1 MRHTF
6 FVDVLLPLHLP
17 AYYTYRVPFDYNDS
31 IQVGQRVVVQFGK
44 KRIYSALVRRVH
56 ENVPPYPTKYILA
69 ILDIHPVITEMQF
82 QFWEWMASYYMCYT
96 GDLMASAFPTALKLT
111 SESCIAVHPD
121 YDGSYSD
128 LSPNERKVLEALT
141 HAGSLPIE
149 QITDIVGFQKI
160 MPLVQGMIDKGIIIM
175 DEELKQRFV
184 PKVITHLVLN
194 PRYNDAEELRMLFDR
209 LEKKSTLHKQL
220 SVLMMFM
227 QMSNFGKEK
236 VRKQALATHKELSQ
250 SAIATLIKND
260 ILLQEE
266 HIESRLE
273 EYAAQTSIDTIE
285 LNDQQQRVF
294 EQLSDPAAPMVSLLH
309 GVTSSGKTE
318 VYIKLINQTIREGKQ
333 VLFLL
338 PEIALT
344 AQIINRLRKYFG
356 HIVGVYHSRFNPN
369 ERAEVWNRTLD
380 KGSNGYQILIGARS
394 AVFLP
399 FHSLGLIIVDE
410 EHDGSYKQ
418 FEPTPRYQCRDAAIY
433 LAHMFGA
440 RTVLGSA
447 TPSLESYYNAQRGKY
462 GYAQMTQRYGGL
474 MLPEVVCVN
483 MKEAQ
488 QRGEVQAKYFSFFL
502 VSQIREALANHE
514 QVILFQNRRG
524 FSLRIVCD
532 DCEWTPTC
540 QHCDVSLVYHKSTN
554 SLRCHYCGFSIP
566 VPTECPHCHTS
577 HLHAKGFGTEH
588 IEEDL
593 SVLFPEARIAR
604 MDMDSTQQKKRYL
617 EIINDF
623 EDHNIDILV
632 GTQMVTKGLD
642 FNNVSVVGIISA
654 DNLISFPDFR
664 SYERAF
670 QQIVQVSGRAGRHGK
685 RGTVIIQTYNPWH
698 QAIRDAMQNDYT
710 SMYQS
715 QIHERL
721 IFKYP
726 PHYKLI
732 EIVMR
737 HRDRDTLF
745 AAANRYAGWLRAEY
759 PNQVMGPEYP
769 SVSRIRNQYLMK
781 TLIRFERTAPLSHHK
796 QRLLDLADHLVK
808 DPAFTRITI
817 QFDVDPQ

>member
-524 FSLRIVCD
+524 FSLRIV
-532 DCEWTPTC
+532 
-540 QHCDVSLVYHKSTN
+540 
-554 SLRCHYCGFSIP
+554 
-566 VPTECPHCHTS
+566 
-577 HLHAKGFGTEH
+577 
-588 IEEDL
+588 
-593 SVLFPEARIAR
+593 
-604 MDMDSTQQKKRYL
+604 
-617 EIINDF
+617 
-623 EDHNIDILV
+623 
-632 GTQMVTKGLD
+632 
-642 FNNVSVVGIISA
+642 
-654 DNLISFPDFR
+654 
-664 SYERAF
+664 
-670 QQIVQVSGRAGRHGK
+670 
-685 RGTVIIQTYNPWH
+685 
-698 QAIRDAMQNDYT
+698 
-710 SMYQS
+710 
-715 QIHERL
+715 
-721 IFKYP
+721 
-726 PHYKLI
+726 
-732 EIVMR
+732 
-737 HRDRDTLF
+737 
-745 AAANRYAGWLRAEY
+745 
-759 PNQVMGPEYP
+759 
-769 SVSRIRNQYLMK
+769 
-781 TLIRFERTAPLSHHK
+781 
-796 QRLLDLADHLVK
+796 
-808 DPAFTRITI
+808 
-817 QFDVDPQ
+817 